1 MSAPAS
7 VDDML
12 RIVKGVDVNAHTTI
26 GWSASVLSYFPPP
39 LSSYPQ
45 CVAYV
50 AECFLLDSCCS
61 NYSAPRVSI

>member
-39 LSSYPQ
+39 
-45 CVAYV
+45 
-50 AECFLLDSCCS
+50 FLPIHSVL
-61 NYSAPRVSI
+61 PM